1 VKLLPALAALLVPL
15 SAGAEESEWRPPFI
29 TTPPEVVERMLQ
41 VAETRADDLVIDL
54 GSGDGRI
61 VIAAA
66 QKYGAR
72 AVGIELDGALVQ
84 KSREAARAARLGDKV
99 SFIEGD
105 VLAADISKA
114 TVVTV
119 YLLPDLMR
127 KLQARF
133 IQELAPGTRIVSH
146 AFTMAGW
153 APDRSEM
160 VKVKER
166 HPGQGD
172 ESRLH
177 LWIVPADVRGVWRGP
192 GMEVRIE
199 QNFQNLDIE
208 GASRATITGR
218 NITWEVGGA
227 RFSGRVEGNRM
238 TGEVFV
244 MGVSRPFA
252 LAR

>member
-1 VKLLPALAALLVPL
+1 
-15 SAGAEESEWRPPFI
+15 
-29 TTPPEVVERMLQ
+29 MLQ

-84 KSREAARAARLGDKV
+84 KSREAARAAQLGDKA

-105 VLAADISKA
+105 VLVADISKA

-199 QNFQNLDIE
+199 QNFQSLEIE
-208 GASRATITGR
+208 GASRATIAGR

>member
-1 VKLLPALAALLVPL
+1 MRLFLGLMCLLVAL
-15 SAGAEESEWRPPFI
+15 GVRAEESEWRPPFI

-66 QKYGAR
+66 QKFGAR
-72 AVGIELDGALVQ
+72 GVGIELDGALVQ
-84 KSREAARAARLGDKV
+84 KSRAAARAAQVADKV

-114 TVVTV
+114 TVITV

-127 KLQARF
+127 KLQSRF

-153 APDRSEM
+153 VPDRSEL

-199 QNFQNLDIE
+199 QNFQSLEIE
-208 GASRATITGR
+208 GASRATIAGR

>member
-1 VKLLPALAALLVPL
+1 
-15 SAGAEESEWRPPFI
+15 
-29 TTPPEVVERMLQ
+29 
-41 VAETRADDLVIDL
+41 
-54 GSGDGRI
+54 

-66 QKYGAR
+66 RKFGAR

-84 KSREAARAARLGDKV
+84 KSREAARSAQVADKV

-105 VLAADISKA
+105 VLAADISRA
-114 TVVTV
+114 SVITA

-127 KLQARF
+127 KLQSRF

-153 APDRSEM
+153 APDRSEV
-160 VKVKER
+160 VKLKEK

-208 GASRATITGR
+208 GASRATISGR
-218 NITWEVGGA
+218 SITWEVGGA
-227 RFSGRVEGNRM
+227 RFSGRVEGDRM

-252 LAR
+252 LTR

>member
-1 VKLLPALAALLVPL
+1 MGLLVAL
-15 SAGAEESEWRPPFI
+15 SGRAEENEWRPPFI
-29 TTPPEVVERMLQ
+29 TTPAEVVERMLQ

-84 KSREAARAARLGDKV
+84 KSRAAARAAQVADKV

-105 VLAADISKA
+105 VLRADISKA
-114 TVVTV
+114 TVITI

-127 KLQARF
+127 QLQPRF

-146 AFTMAGW
+146 AFSMAGW
-153 APDRSEM
+153 APDRTET